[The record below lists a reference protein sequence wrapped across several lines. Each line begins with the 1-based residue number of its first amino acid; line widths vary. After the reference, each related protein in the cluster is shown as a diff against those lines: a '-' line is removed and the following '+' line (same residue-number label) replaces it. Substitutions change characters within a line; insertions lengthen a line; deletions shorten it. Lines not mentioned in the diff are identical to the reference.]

1 MILRFL
7 LIGRA
12 PRKGISNLNV
22 EHIDLAEDKM
32 ERDLIHDAIKTLP
45 KQTQATLLSIFNL
58 HEKSTEK
65 ILTGDVYESYSNLCK
80 SCGLKSLTQ
89 RRLSDLIA
97 ELDLLGI
104 INAKV
109 ISKGRYGR
117 TREIKLAV
125 PSISIPK
132 LSNELKGW
140 LGL

>member
-1 MILRFL
+1 MLKESTPESF
-7 LIGRA
+7 
-12 PRKGISNLNV
+12 K
-22 EHIDLAEDKM
+22 
-32 ERDLIHDAIKTLP
+32 
-45 KQTQATLLSIFNL
+45 L

-65 ILTGDVYESYSNLCK
+65 ILTGDVYETYCNLCK

-117 TREIKLAV
+117 TREIKIAV
-125 PSISIPK
+125 PYISIPRLTK
-132 LSNELKGW
+132 EVRGW
-140 LGL
+140 LGI